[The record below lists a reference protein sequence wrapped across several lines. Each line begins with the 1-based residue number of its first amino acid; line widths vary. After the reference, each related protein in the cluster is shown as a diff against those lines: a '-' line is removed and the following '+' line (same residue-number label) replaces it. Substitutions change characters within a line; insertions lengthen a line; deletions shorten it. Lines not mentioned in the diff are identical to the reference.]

1 MSFIADPINFI
12 ANWLTVVL
20 TGWGASAS
28 LIQLILFI
36 ISAGLLALGPLVFTI
51 LLIWVE
57 RKIGGRFQDRLGPNR
72 LGPWGIFQPIADMLK
87 IFTKEYITPIGA
99 DKVPFNLAP
108 ILTVAAVLAVWA
120 VIPLASTVYGV
131 NLNVG
136 AVYILAVGAL
146 GELGFIMAGMGSN
159 NKYAMLG
166 GFRVVANLISYEVP
180 MVVIL
185 LIPVM
190 FSGSLGMNDIA
201 NSQSTWNVFLAPL
214 AALIFFITQ
223 IAENARAPF
232 DLIEADSELVA
243 GFNVEYSGLK
253 FGFFYVADFLH
264 STTAALVF
272 STLFLGGW
280 RGPGAETYPI
290 LGFVYLVIKSAIIYF
305 AILHIRFT
313 IPRFRIDQMMN
324 FNWKFLTPL
333 SLVVLVV
340 TAVLDKL
347 VPSGQTLL
355 RIGVMWAANL
365 LIWLAADQIVKR
377 VTKRQP
383 VPEVAQPRP
392 LARPPQVNTNDI
404 TGGEA

>member
-12 ANWLTVVL
+12 ANWLTSIL
-20 TGWGASAS
+20 QGWGASAS
-28 LIQLILFI
+28 LTQLILFI
-36 ISAGLLALGPLVFTI
+36 ISAGLLALGPLLFTI

-87 IFTKEYITPIGA
+87 IFTKEYITPTGA

-108 ILTVAAVLAVWA
+108 ILAAGSVIAVWS

-146 GELGFIMAGMGSN
+146 GELGFIMAGLGSN
-159 NKYAMLG
+159 NKYALLG

-180 MVVIL
+180 MVLIL

-201 NSQSTWNVFLAPL
+201 RSQSIWNVFLAPL
-214 AALIFFITQ
+214 AAIIFFITL

-264 STTAALVF
+264 SATAALVF

-290 LGFVYLVIKSAIIYF
+290 LGFVYLVIKAALVYF
-305 AILHIRFT
+305 VILHIRFT

-333 SLVVLVV
+333 ALVILVC
-340 TAVLDKL
+340 TALLDKL
-347 VPSGQTLL
+347 VPANLTVI

-365 LIWLAADQIVKR
+365 LIWVTADQIVKR
-377 VTKRQP
+377 VAKRQA
-383 VPEVAQPRP
+383 VPEVSHPRP
-392 LARPPQVNTNDI
+392 LARPPQIKSEGNP
-404 TGGEA
+404 GGEV